1 MLGLGQVESSH
12 LFGGD
17 LDARFVSLFNELGL
31 QAQASLGHGSANVV
45 EDGGEAVERTGRPVL
60 ADFAE
65 DAMLDGIPLAA
76 PGGIVDDADGEVVGI
91 AEGVLEV
98 VLPGAWGAAVAAA
111 GVGEDDEFGGVGIAR
126 AALVAPP
133 GLDAVDRE
141 GRCVGGL
148 ANADAA
154 AVGEQVVDA
163 VGDGAA
169 VGFGGEVVVFDVGG
183 AIVPG
188 AAGIAEVADEFFLL
202 GICWAPR
209 YVELML

>member
-1 MLGLGQVESSH
+1 M
-12 LFGGD
+12 
-17 LDARFVSLFNELGL
+17 
-31 QAQASLGHGSANVV
+31 
-45 EDGGEAVERTGRPVL
+45 
-60 ADFAE
+60 
-65 DAMLDGIPLAA
+65 
-76 PGGIVDDADGEVVGI
+76 DDADGEVVGI

-111 GVGEDDEFGGVGIAR
+111 GVGE
-126 AALVAPP
+126 
-133 GLDAVDRE
+133 
-141 GRCVGGL
+141 
-148 ANADAA
+148 
-154 AVGEQVVDA
+154 VGEQVVDA

-188 AAGIAEVADEFFLL
+188 AAGIAEVADEFFLV